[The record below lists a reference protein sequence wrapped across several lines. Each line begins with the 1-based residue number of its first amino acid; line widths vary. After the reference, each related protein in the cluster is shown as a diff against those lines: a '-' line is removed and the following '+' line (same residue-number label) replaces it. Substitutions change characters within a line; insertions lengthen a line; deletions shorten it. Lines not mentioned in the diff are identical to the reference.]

1 MELGNSKQEIDVP
14 QNISDTDNMDNYND
28 DDTNV
33 KLFQLPTEIIQHIVS
48 YLSLQG
54 MDKIFLYSQHTVAL
68 HFFFFI
74 RTFGND

>member
-14 QNISDTDNMDNYND
+14 QKISDTDNMDNYND

-54 MDKIFLYSQHTVAL
+54 MDEFFCTPTEICISSFFYS
-68 HFFFFI
+68 
-74 RTFGND
+74 N

>member
-14 QNISDTDNMDNYND
+14 QKISDTDNMDNYND

-54 MDKIFLYSQHTVAL
+54 MDK
-68 HFFFFI
+68 FFCTPTDICISSFV
-74 RTFGND
+74 TLVLC

>member
-14 QNISDTDNMDNYND
+14 QKISDTDNMDNYND

-54 MDKIFLYSQHTVAL
+54 MDSNRHL
-68 HFFFFI
+68 HFFFLQLYLTI
-74 RTFGND
+74 ILLII